1 MDKDLKGIIAALA
14 AYLLIFISITS
25 FLLEEFIPIELK
37 DKDGNFVPSIRY
49 VIPQIGLD
57 KNVDVS
63 THFIVL
69 VILGGALG
77 GTIHGLAKLA
87 VNTRD
92 GTVKKRDALWHVSR
106 PFLGVALAITVYVAI
121 RGGIITTV
129 GVEALNPYGITA
141 ISILVGLSSEIV
153 TQKLKEVLVALFPT
167 TDKKSEILDVLK
179 RRLAN
184 GEIDEAKYD
193 MLKKHIHDDLRQE

>member
-1 MDKDLKGIIAALA
+1 MDKNLKGIVAALA

-25 FLLEEFIPIELK
+25 YMLVETIPIELK
-37 DKDGNFVPSIRY
+37 DRDGNFFPSLRY
-49 VIPQIGLD
+49 LIPHIGLD
-57 KNVDVS
+57 KNVDIS

-69 VILGGALG
+69 AILGGALG

-87 VNTRD
+87 ANTRV
-92 GTVKKRDALWHVSR
+92 GTVKKHDVLWHVSR

-141 ISILVGLSSEIV
+141 LSILVGLSSEIV
-153 TQKLKEVLVALFPT
+153 TQKLKEVLIALFPT
-167 TDKKSEILDVLK
+167 TDKKSEMLDLLK
-179 RRLAN
+179 KRLIN
-184 GEIDEAKYD
+184 KEIDEAEYNK
-193 MLKKHIHDDLRQE
+193 LKQHIHDDLRQE